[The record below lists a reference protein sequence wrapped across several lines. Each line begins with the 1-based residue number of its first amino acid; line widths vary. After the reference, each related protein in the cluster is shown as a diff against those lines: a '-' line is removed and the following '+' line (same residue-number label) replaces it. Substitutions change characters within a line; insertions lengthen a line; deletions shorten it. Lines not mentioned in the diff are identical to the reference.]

1 MNTIPEMT
9 NEERD
14 AFNYPFHHTPSSV
27 AQAGAV
33 LVGYILRVEQYL
45 EERRMSAASNV
56 NPEFPLYPSLSEEGA
71 LEAQAVIDGF
81 KKEMLES
88 AKRALSDV
96 YADVALYIESDSWT
110 NFRNNIVAGLRNYGH
125 NRIHTSYDFKAIRAA
140 IFHDFREEIIED
152 LQTDILKENE
162 ELKAEIKRMYDR
174 RF

>member
-27 AQAGAV
+27 AQAGVV

-71 LEAQAVIDGF
+71 SSKLTAVRIAELEAQ
-81 KKEMLES
+81 L
-88 AKRALSDV
+88 
-96 YADVALYIESDSWT
+96 
-110 NFRNNIVAGLRNYGH
+110 
-125 NRIHTSYDFKAIRAA
+125 AA
-140 IFHDFREEIIED
+140 INNSTEERD
-152 LQTDILKENE
+152 G
-162 ELKAEIKRMYDR
+162 KRI
-174 RF
+174 